1 MRMRLSANFTLDELT
16 NTNKSDELRAINR
29 ETALNGQETLKNLT
43 ALAQKILQPIRDFY
57 KQPVVVSSG
66 YRCKALNVAVGGSQ
80 TSQHSYGEAADI
92 QIDGVSV
99 DKLFEDLK
107 SGKVVPLDDVGQ
119 VIKEKV
125 GSAEW
130 IHISIMTPRYSE
142 IQKAKYGSDEAVFL
156 VTKDGKNYERTT

>member
-1 MRMRLSANFTLDELT
+1 MKLSKNFTLQELT
-16 NTNKSDELRAINR
+16 RTSRENLQNVNIEQATNDLAV
-29 ETALNGQETLKNLT
+29 LQNLT
-43 ALAQKILQPIRDFY
+43 DLAVKILQPIRDFY
-57 KQPVVVSSG
+57 GKPVKVTSG
-66 YRCKALNVAVGGSQ
+66 YRSKALNIAVGGSQ
-80 TSQHSYGEAADI
+80 TSQHSHGEAADI
-92 QIDGVSV
+92 QIEGISV

-142 IQKAKYGSDEAVFL
+142 IQKAKHGSDEAVFL
-156 VTKDGKNYERTT
+156 VTKDGKNYERIV

>member
-1 MRMRLSANFTLDELT
+1 MRLSSNFTLEELT
-16 NTNKSDELRAINR
+16 STSRTNLLAINR
-29 ETALNGQETLKNLT
+29 EQAMNDKGIIDNLKTLATKV
-43 ALAQKILQPIRDFY
+43 LQPIRDY
-57 KQPVVVSSG
+57 YNKPVRITSG
-66 YRCKALNVAVGGSQ
+66 YRSKALNVAVGGST

-99 DKLFEDLK
+99 DKLFADIK
-107 SGKVVPLDDVGQ
+107 SGRVVNLDNVGQ

-125 GSAEW
+125 GGAEW

-156 VTKDGKNYERTT
+156 VTKDGKNYERVV

>member
-1 MRMRLSANFTLDELT
+1 MVSSDATVSSARVINISWFVTSTGLMIADFSTKNALDTANFGLYLT
-16 NTNKSDELRAINR
+16 YCAGGFVAS
-29 ETALNGQETLKNLT
+29 
-43 ALAQKILQPIRDFY
+43 
-57 KQPVVVSSG
+57 
-66 YRCKALNVAVGGSQ
+66 KALD
-80 TSQHSYGEAADI
+80 YFKFD
-92 QIDGVSV
+92 
-99 DKLFEDLK
+99 DLK

-142 IQKAKYGSDEAVFL
+142 VQKAKYGSDEAVFL

>member
-80 TSQHSYGEAADI
+80 TSQRSHGEAADI
-92 QIDGVSV
+92 QIEGVSV

-142 IQKAKYGSDEAVFL
+142 IQKAKHGSDEAVFL
-156 VTKDGKNYERTT
+156 VTKDGKNYERIT

>member
-1 MRMRLSANFTLDELT
+1 MRLSANFTLDELT

-80 TSQHSYGEAADI
+80 TSQHSHGEAADI
-92 QIDGVSV
+92 QIEGISV
-99 DKLFEDLK
+99 DKLFEDLR

-125 GSAEW
+125 GGAEW

-142 IQKAKYGSDEAVFL
+142 VQKAKYGSDEAVFL
-156 VTKDGKNYERTT
+156 VTKDGKTYERTT

>member
-1 MRMRLSANFTLDELT
+1 MKLSKNFTLQELT
-16 NTNKSDELRAINR
+16 RTSRESLQNVNIEQATNDLAV
-29 ETALNGQETLKNLT
+29 LQNLT
-43 ALAQKILQPIRDFY
+43 DLAVKILQPIRDFY
-57 KQPVVVSSG
+57 GKPVKVTSG
-66 YRCKALNVAVGGSQ
+66 YRSKALNIAVGGSQ
-80 TSQHSYGEAADI
+80 TSQHSHGEAADI
-92 QIDGVSV
+92 QIEGISV

-107 SGKVVPLDDVGQ
+107 SGKVVPLDNIGQ

-156 VTKDGKNYERTT
+156 VTKDGKNYERIT

>member
-57 KQPVVVSSG
+57 KQPVVISSG

-92 QIDGVSV
+92 QVEGISV
-99 DKLFEDLK
+99 DKLFEDLR

-125 GSAEW
+125 GGAEW

-142 IQKAKYGSDEAVFL
+142 VQKAKYGSNEAVFL

>member
-1 MRMRLSANFTLDELT
+1 MRLSANFTLDELT

-57 KQPVVVSSG
+57 KQPVVISSG

-92 QIDGVSV
+92 QIEGISV

>member
-1 MRMRLSANFTLDELT
+1 MKLSDNFTFEELT
-16 NTNKSDELRAINR
+16 STSRTNLLAINR
-29 ETALNGQETLKNLT
+29 EAALNDPVIINNLKI
-43 ALAQKILQPIRDFY
+43 LATKVLQPIRDFY
-57 KQPVVVSSG
+57 SKPVKVTSG
-66 YRCKALNVAVGGSQ
+66 YRSKALNIAVGGSQ
-80 TSQHSYGEAADI
+80 TSQHSHGEAADI
-92 QIDGVSV
+92 QVEGISV

-125 GSAEW
+125 GGAEW

>member
-1 MRMRLSANFTLDELT
+1 MRLSANFTLDELT

-57 KQPVVVSSG
+57 KQPVVISSG

-92 QIDGVSV
+92 QIEGISV

-125 GSAEW
+125 GGAEW

-156 VTKDGKNYERTT
+156 VTKDGKNYERIA